1 MENKVQDLIIGLKK
15 LSKEYKF
22 KTDISVRLSSELF
35 KLNTFGLL
43 IIELQDDPTHITL
56 IKAYELKTK
65 IMDLL
70 EKLEYPH
77 SLDIKIES
85 TEDVLEKY
93 GIYIGKRI
101 KYLEDRFLSDVEMNF
116 KKDEVD
122 FTEVKFTNTK
132 QTDTKCQKYELIIN
146 KGFAKLETRHDEETH
161 NFHSNLKVVD
171 FVNTLIDEKIST
183 YDPTDVLTIAASI
196 RNFKEKQRELQSKE
210 NIVSSQF
217 ALHYKNHD
225 AIGLFNII
233 ETKDHSKVELGLT
246 LNRLKTHTD
255 LPFHLIGRI
264 IDKGIHSPYVRM
276 KNCIVEEKLN
286 NKSLYDLKKDVEPII
301 ESFLADTGLTVGNV
315 TSAYLNLDYLMKTR
329 YHVDYNKLYLFS
341 DDKLIAQINFNSRE
355 IGIPVVIERAR
366 YKIQENIERFLY
378 ETHGNGYHI
387 LAERIKSDET
397 PQSALEFFDNLNV
410 DFTKNTTKPLS
421 KDNDLPPVP
430 KEY

>member
-1 MENKVQDLIIGLKK
+1 MENKIQELIIGLKK

-22 KTDISVRLSSELF
+22 KTDISVRLSSESF
-35 KLNTFGLL
+35 KLDTFGIL
-43 IIELQDDPTHITL
+43 IIELQEDPTFVSLYRAH
-56 IKAYELKTK
+56 ELKTK

-70 EKLEYPH
+70 EKVSYSH

-93 GIYIGKRI
+93 GIYIGKGI
-101 KYLEDRFLSDVEMNF
+101 KYLEDRFLSDIEMNF
-116 KKDEVD
+116 KEDETD
-122 FTEVKFTNTK
+122 FTEMKFTNPK

-146 KGFAKLETRHDEETH
+146 KGFAKLEARHDKEAH

-171 FVNTLIDEKIST
+171 FVNTLVDEKIST

-217 ALHYKNHD
+217 ALHYENHD
-225 AIGLFNII
+225 AIGLYNVI
-233 ETKDHSKVELGLT
+233 ETRDDSKVELGLT

-255 LPFHLIGRI
+255 LPFTLVGRI

-276 KNCIVEEKLN
+276 KDCIVEERLN

-301 ESFLADTGLTVGNV
+301 ESFLANTDLTVSNV
-315 TSAYLNLDYLMKTR
+315 TSVYLNLDCLMRTR
-329 YHVDYNKLYLFS
+329 CHVDYNKLYLFS
-341 DDKLIAQINFNSRE
+341 NNKLIAQINFNPRE
-355 IGIPVVIERAR
+355 IGIPVMIERAQ

-378 ETHGNGYHI
+378 ETHGDGYHI
-387 LAERIKSDET
+387 LAERI
-397 PQSALEFFDNLNV
+397 N
-410 DFTKNTTKPLS
+410 
-421 KDNDLPPVP
+421 DNDLPDDGFYQHP
-430 KEY
+430 KNINWQYYLNILYLN

>member
-1 MENKVQDLIIGLKK
+1 METKVQDLIIGLKK

-22 KTDISVRLSSELF
+22 KTDISVRLSSEVF
-35 KLNTFGLL
+35 KLDTFGLL
-43 IIELQDDPTHITL
+43 TIELQEDPTRITL
-56 IKAYELKTK
+56 ITAYELKTK

-70 EKLEYPH
+70 EKVSYPH

-93 GIYIGKRI
+93 GIYIGKGI
-101 KYLEDRFLSDVEMNF
+101 KYLEDVYVNYE
-116 KKDEVD
+116 EEEI
-122 FTEVKFTNTK
+122 TEEVKFINPK
-132 QTDTKCQKYELIIN
+132 RTDTTLQKYELIIN
-146 KGFAKLETRHDEETH
+146 KGFAKLEARHDKETH

-171 FVNTLIDEKIST
+171 FVNTLVDEEIST

-217 ALHYKNHD
+217 ALHYENHD

-233 ETKDHSKVELGLT
+233 ETRDDSKVELGLT

-276 KNCIVEEKLN
+276 KDCIVEERLN

-301 ESFLADTGLTVGNV
+301 ESFLADTDLTVNNV
-315 TSAYLNLDYLMKTR
+315 TSAYLNLDCLMKTR
-329 YHVDYNKLYLFS
+329 CHVDYNKLYLFS

-366 YKIQENIERFLY
+366 HKIQENIERFLY
-378 ETHGNGYHI
+378 ETHGDGYHI
-387 LAERIKSDET
+387 LAEKIDPDESHDST
-397 PQSALEFFDNLNV
+397 FL
-410 DFTKNTTKPLS
+410 
-421 KDNDLPPVP
+421 PVP
-430 KEY
+430 EEY

>member
-1 MENKVQDLIIGLKK
+1 METKAQDLIIGLKK

-22 KTDISVRLSSELF
+22 KTDISVRLSSEVF
-35 KLNTFGLL
+35 KLDTFGLL
-43 IIELQDDPTHITL
+43 IIELQEDPTHITL

-70 EKLEYPH
+70 EKVSYPY

-93 GIYIGKRI
+93 GIYIGKGI
-101 KYLEDRFLSDVEMNF
+101 KYLEDRFLSDVEMDF
-116 KKDEVD
+116 KEDETD
-122 FTEVKFTNTK
+122 FTEVKFTNAK
-132 QTDTKCQKYELIIN
+132 RVDTKPQKYELIIN
-146 KGFAKLETRHDEETH
+146 KGFVKLEARHDKEAH

-171 FVNTLIDEKIST
+171 FINALVDEKIST
-183 YDPTDVLTIAASI
+183 YDPTDILTIAASI
-196 RNFKEKQRELQSKE
+196 RNLREKQRELQSKE

-217 ALHYKNHD
+217 SLHYENHD
-225 AIGLFNII
+225 AIGLYNII
-233 ETKDHSKVELGLT
+233 ETKDNSKVELGLT

-255 LPFHLIGRI
+255 LPFHLVGRI
-264 IDKGIHSPYVRM
+264 IDKGFHSPYVRM
-276 KNCIVEEKLN
+276 KDCIVEEKLN

-301 ESFLADTGLTVGNV
+301 ESFLADTDLTVGNV

-329 YHVDYNKLYLFS
+329 CHVDYNKLYLFS

-378 ETHGNGYHI
+378 ETHGDGYHI
-387 LAERIKSDET
+387 LAERLKDDEST
-397 PQSALEFFDNLNV
+397 ESTLEFFNNLNV
-410 DFTKNTTKPLS
+410 DFTKSITKPLS
-421 KDNDLPPVP
+421 TDNDLPPAP
-430 KEY
+430 EEY

>member
-1 MENKVQDLIIGLKK
+1 METKAQELIIGLKK

-35 KLNTFGLL
+35 KLDTFGLL
-43 IIELQDDPTHITL
+43 IIELQEDPTHITL

-70 EKLEYPH
+70 EKLEYPD

-93 GIYIGKRI
+93 EIYIGKGI

-116 KKDEVD
+116 KEDEAD
-122 FTEVKFTNTK
+122 FTEVKFTNPK
-132 QTDTKCQKYELIIN
+132 RTDTKCQKYELIIN
-146 KGFAKLETRHDEETH
+146 KGFTKLEARHDNETH
-161 NFHSNLKVVD
+161 NFHSNLKVVE

-217 ALHYKNHD
+217 SLHYENHD

-233 ETKDHSKVELGLT
+233 ETKDNSKVELGLT
-246 LNRLKTHTD
+246 LNRLKTNTD
-255 LPFHLIGRI
+255 LPFHLVGRI
-264 IDKGIHSPYVRM
+264 IDKGIHSPYVHM
-276 KNCIVEEKLN
+276 KDCIVEERLN

-301 ESFLADTGLTVGNV
+301 ESFLADTDLTVDSV
-315 TSAYLNLDYLMKTR
+315 TSAYLNLDCLMKTR
-329 YHVDYNKLYLFS
+329 CHVDYNKLYLFS
-341 DDKLIAQINFNSRE
+341 NDKLIAQMNFNSRE
-355 IGIPVVIERAR
+355 IGIPVVIERAQ
-366 YKIQENIERFLY
+366 YKIQKNIEHFLY
-378 ETHGNGYHI
+378 ETHGDGYHI
-387 LAERIKSDET
+387 LAGEIDPDE
-397 PQSALEFFDNLNV
+397 ARDIGF
-410 DFTKNTTKPLS
+410 
-421 KDNDLPPVP
+421 LPAPE
-430 KEY
+430 EY

>member
-1 MENKVQDLIIGLKK
+1 MENKIQDLITGLKK

-35 KLNTFGLL
+35 KLDTFGLL
-43 IIELQDDPTHITL
+43 IIELQEDPTHITL

-70 EKLEYPH
+70 EKVSYPH

-93 GIYIGKRI
+93 GIYIGKGI

-116 KKDEVD
+116 KEDEVD
-122 FTEVKFTNTK
+122 FTEVRFTNSERTS
-132 QTDTKCQKYELIIN
+132 TKCQKYELIIN
-146 KGFAKLETRHDEETH
+146 KGFAKLEARHDKENH

-171 FVNTLIDEKIST
+171 FVNTLVDEKIST

-210 NIVSSQF
+210 NIISSQF
-217 ALHYKNHD
+217 ALHYENHD
-225 AIGLFNII
+225 AIGLYNVI
-233 ETKDHSKVELGLT
+233 ETKDNSKVELGLT

-255 LPFHLIGRI
+255 LPFHLVGRI

-276 KNCIVEEKLN
+276 KDCIVEEKLN
-286 NKSLYDLKKDVEPII
+286 NKSLYELKKDVEPII
-301 ESFLADTGLTVGNV
+301 ESFLANTDLTVNNV
-315 TSAYLNLDYLMKTR
+315 TSAYLNLDCLMKTR
-329 YHVDYNKLYLFS
+329 CHVDYNKLYLFS

-378 ETHGNGYHI
+378 ETHGEGYHI
-387 LAERIKSDET
+387 LASGIDPDE
-397 PQSALEFFDNLNV
+397 AR
-410 DFTKNTTKPLS
+410 
-421 KDNDLPPVP
+421 DNDLPHVP

>member
-1 MENKVQDLIIGLKK
+1 MENKIQELITGLKK

-22 KTDISVRLSSELF
+22 KTDISVRLSSEVF
-35 KLNTFGLL
+35 KLDTFGLL
-43 IIELQDDPTHITL
+43 IIELQEDPTHITL

-70 EKLEYPH
+70 EKVSYPH

-93 GIYIGKRI
+93 GIYIGKGI

-116 KKDEVD
+116 KEDETD
-122 FTEVKFTNTK
+122 FTEVKFTNPK
-132 QTDTKCQKYELIIN
+132 RTDTKYQKYELIIS
-146 KGFAKLETRHDEETH
+146 KGFAKLETRHDKETH

-171 FVNTLIDEKIST
+171 FVNTLVDEKIST

-217 ALHYKNHD
+217 ALHYENHD

-233 ETKDHSKVELGLT
+233 ETKDNSKVELGLT

-255 LPFHLIGRI
+255 LPFTLVGRI

-276 KNCIVEEKLN
+276 KDCIVEETLN

-301 ESFLADTGLTVGNV
+301 DSFLADTDLTVNNV
-315 TSAYLNLDYLMKTR
+315 TSAYLNLDCLMKTR
-329 YHVDYNKLYLFS
+329 CHVDYNKFYLFS
-341 DDKLIAQINFNSRE
+341 DDKLIAQMNFNPRE
-355 IGIPVVIERAR
+355 IGIPVVIERAQ

-387 LAERIKSDET
+387 LTEESNFNET
-397 PQSALEFFDNLNV
+397 FQS
-410 DFTKNTTKPLS
+410 KNNDLW
-421 KDNDLPPVP
+421 DNDFPFPP

>member
-1 MENKVQDLIIGLKK
+1 MESKIQELIIGLKK

-22 KTDISVRLSSELF
+22 NTNISVRLSSEVF
-35 KLNTFGLL
+35 KLDTFGLL
-43 IIELQDDPTHITL
+43 LIELQDDPTHITL

-70 EKLEYPH
+70 EKTSYPH

-93 GIYIGKRI
+93 RIYIGKGI
-101 KYLEDRFLSDVEMNF
+101 KYLEDRFLSDVEMDF
-116 KKDEVD
+116 KEDETD
-122 FTEVKFTNTK
+122 FTEMKFTNTK
-132 QTDTKCQKYELIIN
+132 RVDTKPQKYELIIN
-146 KGFAKLETRHDEETH
+146 KGFAKLEARHDKETH

-171 FVNTLIDEKIST
+171 FVNTLIDDKIST

-217 ALHYKNHD
+217 SLHYENHD

-233 ETKDHSKVELGLT
+233 ETKDDSKVELGLT

-255 LPFHLIGRI
+255 LPFHLVGRI
-264 IDKGIHSPYVRM
+264 IDKDIHSPYVRM
-276 KNCIVEEKLN
+276 KDCIVEERLN

-301 ESFLADTGLTVGNV
+301 ESFLADTDLTISDV
-315 TSAYLNLDYLMKTR
+315 TSAYLNLDCLMKTR
-329 YHVDYNKLYLFS
+329 CHVDYNKLYLFS
-341 DDKLIAQINFNSRE
+341 DDKLIAQINFNPRE
-355 IGIPVVIERAR
+355 IGIPVVIERTQ

-378 ETHGNGYHI
+378 ETHGDGYHI
-387 LAERIKSDET
+387 LAERLKDDEST
-397 PQSALEFFDNLNV
+397 QSALEFFNDLNV
-410 DFTKNTTKPLS
+410 DFTKSVTKPLS

>member
-1 MENKVQDLIIGLKK
+1 METKAQDLIIGLKK

-22 KTDISVRLSSELF
+22 KTDISVRLSSEVF
-35 KLNTFGLL
+35 KLDTFGLL
-43 IIELQDDPTHITL
+43 IIELQEDPTHITL

-93 GIYIGKRI
+93 GIYIGKGI
-101 KYLEDRFLSDVEMNF
+101 KYLEDVYVNYDYE
-116 KKDEVD
+116 EEYI
-122 FTEVKFTNTK
+122 TEEVKFTNPK
-132 QTDTKCQKYELIIN
+132 RTDTKCQKYELIIN
-146 KGFAKLETRHDEETH
+146 KGFAKLETRHDKETH

-217 ALHYKNHD
+217 ALHYENHD

-233 ETKDHSKVELGLT
+233 ETRDNSKVELGLT

-255 LPFHLIGRI
+255 LPFHLVGQIV
-264 IDKGIHSPYVRM
+264 DKGIHSPYVRM
-276 KNCIVEEKLN
+276 KDCIVEERLN

-301 ESFLADTGLTVGNV
+301 ESFLADTDLTVNNV
-315 TSAYLNLDYLMKTR
+315 TSAYLNLDCLMRTR
-329 YHVDYNKLYLFS
+329 CHVDYNKFYLFS
-341 DDKLIAQINFNSRE
+341 NDELIAQMNFNSRE
-355 IGIPVVIERAR
+355 IGIPVVIERAQ

-378 ETHGNGYHI
+378 ETHDDGYHI
-387 LAERIKSDET
+387 LASGIDPDE
-397 PQSALEFFDNLNV
+397 AR
-410 DFTKNTTKPLS
+410 
-421 KDNDLPPVP
+421 DNDLPHVP

>member
-1 MENKVQDLIIGLKK
+1 METKAQELITGLKK

-22 KTDISVRLSSELF
+22 KTDISVRLSSESF
-35 KLNTFGLL
+35 KLDTFGLL
-43 IIELQDDPTHITL
+43 IIELQEDPTHITL

-70 EKLEYPH
+70 EKVSYPH

-93 GIYIGKRI
+93 GIYTGKGI

-116 KKDEVD
+116 KEDETD
-122 FTEVKFTNTK
+122 FTEVKFTNPK
-132 QTDTKCQKYELIIN
+132 RTDTKYQKYELIIS
-146 KGFAKLETRHDEETH
+146 KGFAKLETRHDKEAH

-171 FVNTLIDEKIST
+171 FVNTLVDKKIST
-183 YDPTDVLTIAASI
+183 YDPTDILTIAASI

-217 ALHYKNHD
+217 ALHYENHD

-233 ETKDHSKVELGLT
+233 ETKDNSKVELGLT

-255 LPFHLIGRI
+255 LPFTLVGRI

-276 KNCIVEEKLN
+276 KDCIVEETLN

-301 ESFLADTGLTVGNV
+301 DSFLADTNLTVNNV
-315 TSAYLNLDYLMKTR
+315 TSAYLNLDCLMKTHC
-329 YHVDYNKLYLFS
+329 HVDYNKFYLFS
-341 DDKLIAQINFNSRE
+341 DDKLIAQMNFNSRE
-355 IGIPVVIERAR
+355 IGIPVVIERAQ

-378 ETHGNGYHI
+378 ETHGDGYHI
-387 LAERIKSDET
+387 LAGGIDPNEARDIG
-397 PQSALEFFDNLNV
+397 F
-410 DFTKNTTKPLS
+410 
-421 KDNDLPPVP
+421 LPAPE
-430 KEY
+430 EY

>member
-1 MENKVQDLIIGLKK
+1 MNITMIKPKKERKKITMETKAQDLIIALKK

-35 KLNTFGLL
+35 KLDTFGLL
-43 IIELQDDPTHITL
+43 IIELQEDPTSVSLYRAHD
-56 IKAYELKTK
+56 LKSK

-70 EKLEYPH
+70 KKLEYQD

-85 TEDVLEKY
+85 TEDILEKY
-93 GIYIGKRI
+93 GIYIEHGI
-101 KYLEDRFLSDVEMNF
+101 KYLEDTYIKYNYEEKEPDII
-116 KKDEVD
+116 
-122 FTEVKFTNTK
+122 EVKFTNPKQNGTK
-132 QTDTKCQKYELIIN
+132 YQKYELIIDQ
-146 KGFAKLETRHDEETH
+146 GFAKLEARHDEETH

-196 RNFKEKQRELQSKE
+196 RNLKEKQHELQSKE

-217 ALHYKNHD
+217 ALHYQNHD

-233 ETKDHSKVELGLT
+233 ETKDNSKVELGLT

-255 LPFHLIGRI
+255 LPFHLVGRI
-264 IDKGIHSPYVRM
+264 VNKDIHSPYVNM
-276 KNCIVEEKLN
+276 KDCIVEEKLN

-301 ESFLADTGLTVGNV
+301 ESFLADTDLTVVNV
-315 TSAYLNLDYLMKTR
+315 TSAYLNLDCLMKTR
-329 YHVDYNKLYLFS
+329 CHVDYNKLYLS
-341 DDKLIAQINFNSRE
+341 SADKLIAQINFNTRE

-366 YKIQENIERFLY
+366 HKIQENIERFLY
-378 ETHGNGYHI
+378 ETHGDGYHI
-387 LAERIKSDET
+387 LAERIN
-397 PQSALEFFDNLNV
+397 DNYL
-410 DFTKNTTKPLS
+410 P
-421 KDNDLPPVP
+421 DNSFLPKP